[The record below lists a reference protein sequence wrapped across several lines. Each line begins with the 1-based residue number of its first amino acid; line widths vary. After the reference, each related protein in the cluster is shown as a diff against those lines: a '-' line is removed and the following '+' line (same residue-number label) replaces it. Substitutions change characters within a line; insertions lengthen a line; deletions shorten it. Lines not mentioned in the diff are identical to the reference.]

1 MLGRDKRYS
10 LFVQRIIDEE
20 KGFGRL
26 SHVVNVLKTISLFAD
41 AWDE

>member
-1 MLGRDKRYS
+1 M
-10 LFVQRIIDEE
+10 IDEE

-26 SHVVNVLKTISLFAD
+26 SLVVNVLKTISLIAD